1 MSIYVEHEKGLLTQK
16 RQNIF
21 AGRPLT
27 LRKRY
32 DKIELFKI
40 EIFKIGGYAMKKEN
54 RSAEKGNKAALNA
67 KNAALNEDKTGVVT
81 ENSIVKTDKAVSEN
95 EKTAGNAGKKAH
107 NAEVTAKRVK
117 STALE
122 AEKAAGKEDKASGGA
137 VAEISDNAGAAKK
150 NAGGAGKNG
159 GAKQGVA
166 EAAGGADAEEKR
178 TRITA
183 AHVFGGTKKFMDAY
197 GRAMF
202 PLCEETGLP
211 MPAID
216 MLLFLANNPEHDTA
230 KDICKLRG
238 FKPAIVSFHV
248 DKMVEEGYLER
259 KTDEHDRRKFCLA
272 YTDKA
277 TDIIERGREIQLLF
291 AKKMLDGIS
300 DGDAKTMKRC
310 FDTFSKNLED
320 ILENGLGS
328 ESEK

>member
-1 MSIYVEHEKGLLTQK
+1 M
-16 RQNIF
+16 
-21 AGRPLT
+21 P
-27 LRKRY
+27 
-32 DKIELFKI
+32 
-40 EIFKIGGYAMKKEN
+40 
-54 RSAEKGNKAALNA
+54 
-67 KNAALNEDKTGVVT
+67 
-81 ENSIVKTDKAVSEN
+81 AVP
-95 EKTAGNAGKKAH
+95 K
-107 NAEVTAKRVK
+107 
-117 STALE
+117 
-122 AEKAAGKEDKASGGA
+122 
-137 VAEISDNAGAAKK
+137 
-150 NAGGAGKNG
+150 KNG

-166 EAAGGADAEEKR
+166 EEADGAGAEEKR

-216 MLLFLANNPEHDTA
+216 MLLFLANNPEYDTA

-300 DGDAKTMKRC
+300 DEDAKTMKRC

>member
-1 MSIYVEHEKGLLTQK
+1 MSKRKKRLLTQK

-21 AGRPLT
+21 AWCPLT
-27 LRKRY
+27 LGEGY

-40 EIFKIGGYAMKKEN
+40 EIFRIGGYTMKKEN

-67 KNAALNEDKTGVVT
+67 
-81 ENSIVKTDKAVSEN
+81 
-95 EKTAGNAGKKAH
+95 
-107 NAEVTAKRVK
+107 
-117 STALE
+117 
-122 AEKAAGKEDKASGGA
+122 EKAAEKTDKASGGA
-137 VAEISDNAGAAKK
+137 KQDVAEEAD
-150 NAGGAGKNG
+150 GAG
-159 GAKQGVA
+159 
-166 EAAGGADAEEKR
+166 AEEKR

-216 MLLFLANNPEHDTA
+216 MLLFLANNPEYDTA

-320 ILENGLGS
+320 ILENGLGG

>member
-1 MSIYVEHEKGLLTQK
+1 M
-16 RQNIF
+16 
-21 AGRPLT
+21 T
-27 LRKRY
+27 LRERY

-40 EIFKIGGYAMKKEN
+40 EIFKIGGYAVKKEK
-54 RSAEKGNKAALNA
+54 RGAEKENKAALNA
-67 KNAALNEDKTGVVT
+67 KNAALNEDKTGVAT
-81 ENSIVKTDKAVSEN
+81 ENHAEKTDKAVSEN
-95 EKTAGNAGKKAH
+95 EKTAGSAGKKVH

-122 AEKAAGKEDKASGGA
+122 AEKAAEKADKASGGA

-166 EAAGGADAEEKR
+166 EAAGGADAEAKR

-320 ILENGLGS
+320 ILENGLGG

>member
-1 MSIYVEHEKGLLTQK
+1 M
-16 RQNIF
+16 
-21 AGRPLT
+21 T
-27 LRKRY
+27 LGEGY

-67 KNAALNEDKTGVVT
+67 EKAEINENKTGLAP
-81 ENSIVKTDKAVSEN
+81 ENHAEKTDKAMRET
-95 EKTAGNAGKKAH
+95 EKAAGGAGKKVY

-117 STALE
+117 RTALE
-122 AEKAAGKEDKASGGA
+122 AEKAAEKADKASGGA
-137 VAEISDNAGAAKK
+137 VAEIKDNAGAAKK
-150 NAGGAGKNG
+150 NAGGA
-159 GAKQGVA
+159 KQDV
-166 EAAGGADAEEKR
+166 EKETGGADAEAKR

-259 KTDEHDRRKFCLA
+259 RTDEHDRRKFCLA

-320 ILENGLGS
+320 ILENGLGG

>member
-1 MSIYVEHEKGLLTQK
+1 M
-16 RQNIF
+16 
-21 AGRPLT
+21 
-27 LRKRY
+27 RKRY

-67 KNAALNEDKTGVVT
+67 EKADLNEDKTGVAT
-81 ENSIVKTDKAVSEN
+81 ENSIEKTDKAVSEN
-95 EKTAGNAGKKAH
+95 EKAAGSAGEKVH

-117 STALE
+117 NTALE
-122 AEKAAGKEDKASGGA
+122 AEKAAEKADKASGDA
-137 VAEISDNAGAAKK
+137 VAEIKDNAGAAKK

-259 KTDEHDRRKFCLA
+259 KTDENDRRKFCLA

-300 DGDAKTMKRC
+300 DEDAKTMKRC

-320 ILENGLGS
+320 ILENGLGG

>member
-1 MSIYVEHEKGLLTQK
+1 MSKRKKRLLTQK

-21 AGRPLT
+21 AGCPLT
-27 LRKRY
+27 LGEGY

-40 EIFKIGGYAMKKEN
+40 EIFKIGGYAVKKEK
-54 RSAEKGNKAALNA
+54 RGAEKENKAALNA

-81 ENSIVKTDKAVSEN
+81 ENSIVKTDKAVSET
-95 EKTAGNAGKKAH
+95 EKVAGSAGKKVH
-107 NAEVTAKRVK
+107 NAEGTAKRVK

-122 AEKAAGKEDKASGGA
+122 AEKAADKASGGA

-159 GAKQGVA
+159 GAKQDV
-166 EAAGGADAEEKR
+166 EEETGGADAEEKR

-300 DGDAKTMKRC
+300 DEDAKTMKRC

-320 ILENGLGS
+320 ILENGLGG

>member
-1 MSIYVEHEKGLLTQK
+1 
-16 RQNIF
+16 
-21 AGRPLT
+21 
-27 LRKRY
+27 
-32 DKIELFKI
+32 
-40 EIFKIGGYAMKKEN
+40 MKKEN
-54 RSAEKGNKAALNA
+54 RSAEKGNKAALNTE
-67 KNAALNEDKTGVVT
+67 NAAMNEEKTVVAT

-95 EKTAGNAGKKAH
+95 EKTAGNAGKKVH
-107 NAEVTAKRVK
+107 DAEDKAKRVK
-117 STALE
+117 NTALE
-122 AEKAAGKEDKASGGA
+122 AEKAAEKTDKASGGE

-150 NAGGAGKNG
+150 NAGDAEKNG
-159 GAKQGVA
+159 GAKQDVA
-166 EAAGGADAEEKR
+166 EEADGAGAEEKR

-216 MLLFLANNPEHDTA
+216 MLLFLANNPGYDTA

-300 DGDAKTMKRC
+300 DEDAKTMKRC
-310 FDTFSKNLED
+310 FDMFSKNLED
-320 ILENGLGS
+320 ILKNGLGG

>member
-1 MSIYVEHEKGLLTQK
+1 M
-16 RQNIF
+16 
-21 AGRPLT
+21 T
-27 LRKRY
+27 LRERY

-40 EIFKIGGYAMKKEN
+40 EIFKIGGYVVKKEK
-54 RSAEKGNKAALNA
+54 RGAEKENKAALNA

-95 EKTAGNAGKKAH
+95 EKAAGSAGKKAH

-122 AEKAAGKEDKASGGA
+122 AEKAAEKADKASGGA

-166 EAAGGADAEEKR
+166 EAAGGADAEAKR

-320 ILENGLGS
+320 ILENGLGG

>member
-1 MSIYVEHEKGLLTQK
+1 M
-16 RQNIF
+16 
-21 AGRPLT
+21 
-27 LRKRY
+27 RKRY

-40 EIFKIGGYAMKKEN
+40 EIFKIGGYAVKKEK
-54 RSAEKGNKAALNA
+54 RGAEKGNKAALNA
-67 KNAALNEDKTGVVT
+67 EKAEINENKTGLAP
-81 ENSIVKTDKAVSEN
+81 ENHAEKTDKAVSEN
-95 EKTAGNAGKKAH
+95 EKTAVNAGKKVH
-107 NAEVTAKRVK
+107 NAEDTAKRVK
-117 STALE
+117 NTALE
-122 AEKAAGKEDKASGGA
+122 AEKAAEKADKASGGA
-137 VAEISDNAGAAKK
+137 KQDVAEEAD
-150 NAGGAGKNG
+150 GAG
-159 GAKQGVA
+159 
-166 EAAGGADAEEKR
+166 AEEKR

-202 PLCEETGLP
+202 PLCEETG

-216 MLLFLANNPEHDTA
+216 MLLFLANNPEYDTA

-300 DGDAKTMKRC
+300 DEDAKTMKRC

-320 ILENGLGS
+320 ILENGLES

>member
-1 MSIYVEHEKGLLTQK
+1 M
-16 RQNIF
+16 
-21 AGRPLT
+21 T
-27 LRKRY
+27 LGEGY

-67 KNAALNEDKTGVVT
+67 EKADLNEDKTGVAT

-95 EKTAGNAGKKAH
+95 EKTAGNAGKKVH
-107 NAEVTAKRVK
+107 NAEDTAKRVK
-117 STALE
+117 NTALE
-122 AEKAAGKEDKASGGA
+122 AEKTAEKADKASGGA
-137 VAEISDNAGAAKK
+137 KQDVAEKAD
-150 NAGGAGKNG
+150 GAG
-159 GAKQGVA
+159 
-166 EAAGGADAEEKR
+166 AEEKR

-300 DGDAKTMKRC
+300 DEDAKTMKRC

-320 ILENGLGS
+320 ILENGLGG

>member
-1 MSIYVEHEKGLLTQK
+1 M
-16 RQNIF
+16 
-21 AGRPLT
+21 
-27 LRKRY
+27 
-32 DKIELFKI
+32 
-40 EIFKIGGYAMKKEN
+40 
-54 RSAEKGNKAALNA
+54 
-67 KNAALNEDKTGVVT
+67 
-81 ENSIVKTDKAVSEN
+81 
-95 EKTAGNAGKKAH
+95 
-107 NAEVTAKRVK
+107 
-117 STALE
+117 
-122 AEKAAGKEDKASGGA
+122 
-137 VAEISDNAGAAKK
+137 
-150 NAGGAGKNG
+150 
-159 GAKQGVA
+159 
-166 EAAGGADAEEKR
+166 
-178 TRITA
+178 
-183 AHVFGGTKKFMDAY
+183 FGGTKKFMDAY

-259 KTDEHDRRKFCLA
+259 KTDENDRRKFCLA

-320 ILENGLGS
+320 ILENGLGG

>member
-1 MSIYVEHEKGLLTQK
+1 
-16 RQNIF
+16 
-21 AGRPLT
+21 
-27 LRKRY
+27 
-32 DKIELFKI
+32 
-40 EIFKIGGYAMKKEN
+40 MKKEN
-54 RSAEKGNKAALNA
+54 RSAEKGNKAALNTE
-67 KNAALNEDKTGVVT
+67 NAAMNEEKTGVAT
-81 ENSIVKTDKAVSEN
+81 ENSIVKTDKAVSET
-95 EKTAGNAGKKAH
+95 EKTAGSAGKKVH
-107 NAEVTAKRVK
+107 NAEGTAKRVK
-117 STALE
+117 NIALE
-122 AEKAAGKEDKASGGA
+122 AEKAAEKADKESGG
-137 VAEISDNAGAAKK
+137 EDT
-150 NAGGAGKNG
+150 
-159 GAKQGVA
+159 
-166 EAAGGADAEEKR
+166 EEKR

-183 AHVFGGTKKFMDAY
+183 AHVFGGTKKFLDAY

-216 MLLFLANNPEHDTA
+216 MLLFLANNPAHDTA

-277 TDIIERGREIQLLF
+277 TDIIERGREIQLVF

-300 DGDAKTMKRC
+300 DEDAKAMKRC

-320 ILENGLGS
+320 ILENGLGG
-328 ESEK
+328 ESGK

>member
-1 MSIYVEHEKGLLTQK
+1 
-16 RQNIF
+16 
-21 AGRPLT
+21 
-27 LRKRY
+27 
-32 DKIELFKI
+32 
-40 EIFKIGGYAMKKEN
+40 MKKEK
-54 RSAEKGNKAALNA
+54 RGAEKENKAALNA

-81 ENSIVKTDKAVSEN
+81 ENSIVKTDKAVSET
-95 EKTAGNAGKKAH
+95 EKVAGSAGKKVH
-107 NAEVTAKRVK
+107 NAEGTAKRVK

-122 AEKAAGKEDKASGGA
+122 AEKAADKASGGA

-159 GAKQGVA
+159 GAKQDV
-166 EAAGGADAEEKR
+166 EEETGGADAEEKR

-300 DGDAKTMKRC
+300 DEDAKTMKRC

-320 ILENGLGS
+320 ILENGLGG

>member
-21 AGRPLT
+21 AWCPLN
-27 LRKRY
+27 LGEGY

-67 KNAALNEDKTGVVT
+67 EKAEINENKTGLAT

-95 EKTAGNAGKKAH
+95 EKTAGNAGKKVH
-107 NAEVTAKRVK
+107 NAEDTAKRVK
-117 STALE
+117 NTALE
-122 AEKAAGKEDKASGGA
+122 AEKTAEKADKASGGA
-137 VAEISDNAGAAKK
+137 KQDVAEEAD
-150 NAGGAGKNG
+150 GAG
-159 GAKQGVA
+159 
-166 EAAGGADAEEKR
+166 AEEKR

-216 MLLFLANNPEHDTA
+216 MLLFLANNPGMT
-230 KDICKLRG
+230 
-238 FKPAIVSFHV
+238 
-248 DKMVEEGYLER
+248 
-259 KTDEHDRRKFCLA
+259 RRKIYANCGVSSLPLCLS
-272 YTDKA
+272 TLTRWSK
-277 TDIIERGREIQLLF
+277 R
-291 AKKMLDGIS
+291 GIS
-300 DGDAKTMKRC
+300 NGKRTSMTDGSSVLLTR
-310 FDTFSKNLED
+310 TRRR
-320 ILENGLGS
+320 I
-328 ESEK
+328 

>member
-1 MSIYVEHEKGLLTQK
+1 
-16 RQNIF
+16 
-21 AGRPLT
+21 
-27 LRKRY
+27 
-32 DKIELFKI
+32 
-40 EIFKIGGYAMKKEN
+40 MKKEN
-54 RSAEKGNKAALNA
+54 RGAEKEDKAALNTE
-67 KNAALNEDKTGVVT
+67 KAALNEDKTGVVT

-95 EKTAGNAGKKAH
+95 EKTAGNAGKKVH
-107 NAEVTAKRVK
+107 NAEVSAKRVK

-122 AEKAAGKEDKASGGA
+122 AEKAADKASGGA

-159 GAKQGVA
+159 GAKQDVA
-166 EAAGGADAEEKR
+166 EEADGAGAEEKR

-216 MLLFLANNPEHDTA
+216 MLLFLANNPEYDTA

-300 DGDAKTMKRC
+300 DEDAKTMKRC

-320 ILENGLGS
+320 ILENGLGG

>member
-1 MSIYVEHEKGLLTQK
+1 MSKRKKRLLTQK

-21 AGRPLT
+21 AGCPLT
-27 LRKRY
+27 LGEGY

-40 EIFKIGGYAMKKEN
+40 EIFKIGGYAVKKEK
-54 RSAEKGNKAALNA
+54 RGAEKENKAALNA
-67 KNAALNEDKTGVVT
+67 KNAALNEDETGVVT
-81 ENSIVKTDKAVSEN
+81 ENSIVKTDKAVSET
-95 EKTAGNAGKKAH
+95 EKVAGSAGKKVH
-107 NAEVTAKRVK
+107 NAEGTAKRVK

-122 AEKAAGKEDKASGGA
+122 AEKAADKASGGA

-159 GAKQGVA
+159 GAKQDV
-166 EAAGGADAEEKR
+166 EEETGGADAEEKR

-300 DGDAKTMKRC
+300 DEDAKTMKRC

-320 ILENGLGS
+320 ILENGLGG

>member
-1 MSIYVEHEKGLLTQK
+1 M
-16 RQNIF
+16 
-21 AGRPLT
+21 
-27 LRKRY
+27 
-32 DKIELFKI
+32 
-40 EIFKIGGYAMKKEN
+40 
-54 RSAEKGNKAALNA
+54 
-67 KNAALNEDKTGVVT
+67 
-81 ENSIVKTDKAVSEN
+81 
-95 EKTAGNAGKKAH
+95 
-107 NAEVTAKRVK
+107 
-117 STALE
+117 
-122 AEKAAGKEDKASGGA
+122 
-137 VAEISDNAGAAKK
+137 
-150 NAGGAGKNG
+150 
-159 GAKQGVA
+159 
-166 EAAGGADAEEKR
+166 
-178 TRITA
+178 
-183 AHVFGGTKKFMDAY
+183 FGGTKKFMDAY

-216 MLLFLANNPEHDTA
+216 MLLFLANNPEYDTA

-259 KTDEHDRRKFCLA
+259 KTDENDRRKFCLA

-320 ILENGLGS
+320 ILENGLGG

>member
-1 MSIYVEHEKGLLTQK
+1 MGKG
-16 RQNIF
+16 
-21 AGRPLT
+21 
-27 LRKRY
+27 Y

-54 RSAEKGNKAALNA
+54 RSAEKGNKAALNTD
-67 KNAALNEDKTGVVT
+67 NAAMNEEKTVVAT

-95 EKTAGNAGKKAH
+95 EKTAGNAGKKVH
-107 NAEVTAKRVK
+107 DAEDKAKRVK
-117 STALE
+117 NTALE
-122 AEKAAGKEDKASGGA
+122 AEKAAEKTDKASGGE

-150 NAGGAGKNG
+150 NAGDAEKNG
-159 GAKQGVA
+159 GAKQDVA
-166 EAAGGADAEEKR
+166 EEADGAGAEEKR

-216 MLLFLANNPEHDTA
+216 MLLFLANNPGYDTA

-300 DGDAKTMKRC
+300 DEDAKTMKRC
-310 FDTFSKNLED
+310 FDMFSKNLED
-320 ILENGLGS
+320 ILKNGLGG

>member
-1 MSIYVEHEKGLLTQK
+1 M
-16 RQNIF
+16 
-21 AGRPLT
+21 T
-27 LRKRY
+27 LGEGY

-40 EIFKIGGYAMKKEN
+40 EIFKIGGYVMKKEN

-67 KNAALNEDKTGVVT
+67 EKADLNEDKTGVAT
-81 ENSIVKTDKAVSEN
+81 ENSIVKTDKAVSET
-95 EKTAGNAGKKAH
+95 EKETEREGITVNKAVGKTKSSKNTKIDAENADGNTKK
-107 NAEVTAKRVK
+107 VR
-117 STALE
+117 
-122 AEKAAGKEDKASGGA
+122 GA
-137 VAEISDNAGAAKK
+137 VAEIKDNAGAAKK
-150 NAGGAGKNG
+150 NAGGAEKNG
-159 GAKQGVA
+159 GAKQDVA
-166 EAAGGADAEEKR
+166 EEAGGADAEEKR

-320 ILENGLGS
+320 ILENGLGG

>member
-1 MSIYVEHEKGLLTQK
+1 M
-16 RQNIF
+16 
-21 AGRPLT
+21 T

-40 EIFKIGGYAMKKEN
+40 EIFKIGGYAVKKEK
-54 RSAEKGNKAALNA
+54 RGAEKENKAALNA

-81 ENSIVKTDKAVSEN
+81 ENSIVKTDKAVSET
-95 EKTAGNAGKKAH
+95 EKVAGSAGKKVH
-107 NAEVTAKRVK
+107 NAEGTAKRVK

-122 AEKAAGKEDKASGGA
+122 AEKAADKASGGA

-159 GAKQGVA
+159 GAKQDV
-166 EAAGGADAEEKR
+166 EEETGGADAEEKR

-300 DGDAKTMKRC
+300 DEDAKTMKRC

-320 ILENGLGS
+320 ILENGLGG

>member
-1 MSIYVEHEKGLLTQK
+1 MCFLYVYNIRCPRKNHIYFLYYNTIIGICQYMSKRKKRLLTQK

-21 AGRPLT
+21 AWCPLT
-27 LRKRY
+27 LGEGY

-40 EIFKIGGYAMKKEN
+40 EIFKIGGYTMKKEN

-67 KNAALNEDKTGVVT
+67 
-81 ENSIVKTDKAVSEN
+81 
-95 EKTAGNAGKKAH
+95 
-107 NAEVTAKRVK
+107 
-117 STALE
+117 
-122 AEKAAGKEDKASGGA
+122 EKAAEKTDKASGGA
-137 VAEISDNAGAAKK
+137 KQDVAEEAD
-150 NAGGAGKNG
+150 GAG
-159 GAKQGVA
+159 
-166 EAAGGADAEEKR
+166 AEEKR

-216 MLLFLANNPEHDTA
+216 MLLFLANNPEYDTA

-320 ILENGLGS
+320 ILENGLGG

>member
-1 MSIYVEHEKGLLTQK
+1 M
-16 RQNIF
+16 
-21 AGRPLT
+21 T

-54 RSAEKGNKAALNA
+54 RGAEKEDKAALNA

-95 EKTAGNAGKKAH
+95 EKTAGNAGKKVH
-107 NAEVTAKRVK
+107 NAEVSAKRVK

-122 AEKAAGKEDKASGGA
+122 AEKAADKASGGA

-159 GAKQGVA
+159 GAKQDVA
-166 EAAGGADAEEKR
+166 EEADGAGAEEKR

-216 MLLFLANNPEHDTA
+216 MLLFLANNPEYDTA

-300 DGDAKTMKRC
+300 DEDAKTMKRC

-320 ILENGLGS
+320 ILENGLGG

>member
-1 MSIYVEHEKGLLTQK
+1 M
-16 RQNIF
+16 
-21 AGRPLT
+21 
-27 LRKRY
+27 RKRY

-40 EIFKIGGYAMKKEN
+40 EIFKIGGYAVKKEK
-54 RSAEKGNKAALNA
+54 RSAEKENKAALNTE
-67 KNAALNEDKTGVVT
+67 NAAMNEDKTGVAP
-81 ENSIVKTDKAVSEN
+81 ENSIVKTDKAVSET
-95 EKTAGNAGKKAH
+95 EKTAGSARKKVH
-107 NAEVTAKRVK
+107 NAEGTAKRVK
-117 STALE
+117 NTALE
-122 AEKAAGKEDKASGGA
+122 AEKAAEKADKESDGV
-137 VAEISDNAGAAKK
+137 VAEISDNAGVTKK
-150 NAGGAGKNG
+150 NAGGAGKKG

-166 EAAGGADAEEKR
+166 EAAGGADTEEKR

-300 DGDAKTMKRC
+300 DEDAKTMKRC

>member
-300 DGDAKTMKRC
+300 DEDAKTMKRC

>member
-1 MSIYVEHEKGLLTQK
+1 MGKG
-16 RQNIF
+16 
-21 AGRPLT
+21 
-27 LRKRY
+27 Y

-54 RSAEKGNKAALNA
+54 RSAEKGNKAALNTE
-67 KNAALNEDKTGVVT
+67 NAAMNEEKTVVAT

-95 EKTAGNAGKKAH
+95 EKTAGNAGKKVH
-107 NAEVTAKRVK
+107 DAEDKAKRVK
-117 STALE
+117 NTALE
-122 AEKAAGKEDKASGGA
+122 AEKAAEKTDKASGGE

-150 NAGGAGKNG
+150 NAGDAEKNG
-159 GAKQGVA
+159 GAKQDVA
-166 EAAGGADAEEKR
+166 EEADGAGAEEKR

-216 MLLFLANNPEHDTA
+216 MLLFLANNPGYDTA

-300 DGDAKTMKRC
+300 DEDAKTMKRC
-310 FDTFSKNLED
+310 FDMFSKNLED
-320 ILENGLGS
+320 ILKNGLGG

>member
-1 MSIYVEHEKGLLTQK
+1 M
-16 RQNIF
+16 
-21 AGRPLT
+21 T
-27 LRKRY
+27 LGEGY

-40 EIFKIGGYAMKKEN
+40 EIFKIGGYTMKKEN

-67 KNAALNEDKTGVVT
+67 EKAEINENKTVLAP
-81 ENSIVKTDKAVSEN
+81 ENHAEKTDKAVSEN
-95 EKTAGNAGKKAH
+95 EKTAGNAGKKVH
-107 NAEVTAKRVK
+107 NAEVSAKRVK

-122 AEKAAGKEDKASGGA
+122 AEKAADKASGGA

-159 GAKQGVA
+159 GAKQDVA
-166 EAAGGADAEEKR
+166 EEADGAGAEEKR

-259 KTDEHDRRKFCLA
+259 KTDENDRRKFCLA

-320 ILENGLGS
+320 ILKNGLGG

>member
-1 MSIYVEHEKGLLTQK
+1 M
-16 RQNIF
+16 
-21 AGRPLT
+21 T

-40 EIFKIGGYAMKKEN
+40 EIFKIGGYAVKKEK
-54 RSAEKGNKAALNA
+54 RGAEKENKAALNA
-67 KNAALNEDKTGVVT
+67 KNAALNEDKTGAVT

-95 EKTAGNAGKKAH
+95 EKTAGNAGKKVH
-107 NAEVTAKRVK
+107 NAEDTAKRVK
-117 STALE
+117 NTALE
-122 AEKAAGKEDKASGGA
+122 AEKAAEKADKASGGA
-137 VAEISDNAGAAKK
+137 KQDVAEEAD
-150 NAGGAGKNG
+150 GAG
-159 GAKQGVA
+159 
-166 EAAGGADAEEKR
+166 AEEKR

-211 MPAID
+211 MLAID
-216 MLLFLANNPEHDTA
+216 MLLFLANNPEYDTA

-259 KTDEHDRRKFCLA
+259 KTDENDRRKFCLA

-320 ILENGLGS
+320 ILENGLGG

>member
-1 MSIYVEHEKGLLTQK
+1 
-16 RQNIF
+16 
-21 AGRPLT
+21 
-27 LRKRY
+27 
-32 DKIELFKI
+32 
-40 EIFKIGGYAMKKEN
+40 MKKEN

-67 KNAALNEDKTGVVT
+67 EKAEINENKTGLAP
-81 ENSIVKTDKAVSEN
+81 ENHAEKTDKAMRET
-95 EKTAGNAGKKAH
+95 EKAAGGAGKKVY

-117 STALE
+117 RTALE
-122 AEKAAGKEDKASGGA
+122 AEKAAEKADKASGGA
-137 VAEISDNAGAAKK
+137 VAEIKDNAGAAKK
-150 NAGGAGKNG
+150 NAGGA
-159 GAKQGVA
+159 KQDV
-166 EAAGGADAEEKR
+166 EKETGGADAEAKR

-259 KTDEHDRRKFCLA
+259 RTDEHDRRKFCLA

-320 ILENGLGS
+320 ILENGLGG